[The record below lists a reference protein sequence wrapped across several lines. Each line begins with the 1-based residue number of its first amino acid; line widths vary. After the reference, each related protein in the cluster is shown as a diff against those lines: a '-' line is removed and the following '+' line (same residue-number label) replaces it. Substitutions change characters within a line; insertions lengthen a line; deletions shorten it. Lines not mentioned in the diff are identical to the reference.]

1 MQQTEVAG
9 HVISFAVEELML
21 KGVELR
27 FKANIQGNKSECVA
41 KSMPVVQRHVSAR
54 EGSIPLFPCFC
65 FANEM
70 IFLQLVPFPS
80 FPDSS
85 PKTGR

>member
-1 MQQTEVAG
+1 M
-9 HVISFAVEELML
+9 ISFAIEELML
-21 KGVELR
+21 KGAELR
-27 FKANIQGNKSECVA
+27 FKANIKDDKSESVA
-41 KSMPVVQRHVSAR
+41 CSAATRFHQRGQHFLV
-54 EGSIPLFPCFC
+54 CFC